1 MIFKG
6 RSHLISLRQSL
17 WDSQRMS
24 VALLPRMILGFFVLA
39 CIGGAIGYVGFSSS
53 RTLVREL
60 DAIADNSASELVAM
74 GKVRALSLKL
84 HDQAISIAFFSD
96 ENSAKDVDGLI
107 QVEMI
112 AFSIADEKLDQA
124 INELRLLVEENDGGL
139 AYESDEI
146 VLVRNLE
153 VRKKELLASAY
164 SLITVKQKGN
174 NSPEAV
180 NLARLLG
187 SAEQRLLTTIDGGLN
202 AEIAELEQRR
212 KTADILSSRST
223 KFIIVVSVVG
233 VLIMLALGFIIT
245 KYVWGLMRKLDF
257 ASSAAKEAS
266 RAKTEFL
273 AGMSHEIRT
282 PMNAIIGMADLLS
295 ETPLNTEQRE
305 YLKVFKT
312 AGENLLEII
321 NDILDVSKV
330 EAGDFTL
337 EAVNFDLG
345 ELVESTAQVMAIGA
359 HEKRLELN
367 CQVSPD
373 LPRMVVGD
381 PVRVRQIITNLLG
394 NAIKFT
400 ASGEVSIHVEP
411 EPDSEDPGAV
421 SFCVSDSGIGIPE
434 DKLETIF
441 DTFTQADTST
451 TRQYGG
457 TGLGLTIC
465 RHLVDFMG
473 GRIWVESETGKGST
487 FYFTLRLGTVA
498 QGMDRPDVTFD
509 DLNGLKILIIDDNP
523 TNRLI
528 LMETLT
534 AWNGHPTAV
543 EDGNLGLSELK
554 RAEKLG
560 EPYQLLLL
568 DRRMPGIDGFGVAER
583 IKEEMP
589 ISNVTIMML
598 TSDNRSEDIGRC
610 QELGLARYLV
620 KPVGRIRLFQAISE
634 VLGASSVNVPE
645 DTTVPKIGL
654 PSDQQSLRILLVEDS
669 SDNRQLMLAY
679 LKKTPY
685 QVDIAENGQI
695 AVEKFTADPY
705 DLVLMDMQMPVMD
718 GYTATRRIREW
729 EQSQSADP
737 ALIIALTAYALKDDE
752 QKSLDVGCDLHLT
765 KPIKKAQLLE
775 TISEQTQQMAE
786 AAD

>member
-60 DAIADNSASELVAM
+60 DAIADNSASEFVAM
-74 GKVRALSLKL
+74 GKVRALSLQL

-96 ENSAKDVDGLI
+96 ENSAKDVDGLV
-107 QVEMI
+107 QEELI
-112 AFSIADEKLDQA
+112 ALSITDEKLDQA
-124 INELRLLVEENDGGL
+124 INELRLLVEENAGGL
-139 AYESDEI
+139 ADESDEI

-153 VRKKELLASAY
+153 ARKKELLASAD

-174 NSPEAV
+174 SSPEAV

-187 SAEQRLLTTIDGGLN
+187 SAEQRLLATIDGGLN

-245 KYVWGLMRKLDF
+245 KYVWGLMRKLNL
-257 ASSAAKEAS
+257 ASSDAKDAS

-345 ELVESTAQVMAIGA
+345 ELVENTAQVMAIGA

-411 EPDSEDPGAV
+411 EPDSENPGAV

-434 DKLETIF
+434 DKLEAIF

-498 QGMDRPDVTFD
+498 QGMDRPDVTFE

-528 LMETLT
+528 LIETLT

-554 RAEKLG
+554 RAEKSG

-620 KPVGRIRLFQAISE
+620 KPVGRIQLFQAISE
-634 VLGASSVNVPE
+634 VLAASPVNVPE

-679 LKKTPY
+679 LKKTSY

-729 EQSQSADP
+729 EQNQSADP

>member
-74 GKVRALSLKL
+74 GKVRALSLQL

-107 QVEMI
+107 QEELI
-112 AFSIADEKLDQA
+112 AFRITDEKLDQA
-124 INELRLLVEENDGGL
+124 INELRLLVEENAGGL

-153 VRKKELLASAY
+153 ARKKELLASAD

-174 NSPEAV
+174 SSPEAV

-245 KYVWGLMRKLDF
+245 KYVWGLMRKLNL
-257 ASSAAKEAS
+257 ASSDAKDAS

-345 ELVESTAQVMAIGA
+345 ELVENTAQVMAIGA

-528 LMETLT
+528 LIETLT

-620 KPVGRIRLFQAISE
+620 KPVGRIQLFQAISE
-634 VLGASSVNVPE
+634 VLAASPANVPE

-679 LKKTPY
+679 LRKTPY

-729 EQSQSADP
+729 EQNRSADP

>member
-1 MIFKG
+1 MIFKE
-6 RSHLISLRQSL
+6 RSYLITLRESL

-24 VALLPRMILGFFVLA
+24 LALLPRMILGFFVLA

-74 GKVRALSLKL
+74 GKVRALSLQL

-96 ENSAKDVDGLI
+96 ENSAKDVDGMAL
-107 QVEMI
+107 EELI
-112 AFSIADEKLDQA
+112 AFNITDEKLDQA
-124 INELRLLVEENDGGL
+124 INELRLLVEENAGGL

-153 VRKKELLASAY
+153 ARKKELLASAD

-174 NSPEAV
+174 SSPEAV

-245 KYVWGLMRKLDF
+245 KYVWGLMRKLNL
-257 ASSAAKEAS
+257 ASSDAKDAS

-305 YLKVFKT
+305 YLKVFKN

-337 EAVNFDLG
+337 EAVDFDLG

-400 ASGEVSIHVEP
+400 ASGEVSIRVEP

-498 QGMDRPDVTFD
+498 QGMERPDVTFD

-528 LMETLT
+528 LIETLT

-554 RAEKLG
+554 RAEKSG

-620 KPVGRIRLFQAISE
+620 KPVGRIQLFQAISE
-634 VLGASSVNVPE
+634 VLAASPVNVPE
-645 DTTVPKIGL
+645 DTIVPKIGL

-729 EQSQSADP
+729 EQNQSADP

-775 TISEQTQQMAE
+775 TISGQTQQMAE

>member
-6 RSHLISLRQSL
+6 RSHLIALRQSL
-17 WDSQRMS
+17 WDSQRMR

-60 DAIADNSASELVAM
+60 DAIADNSASEFVAM
-74 GKVRALSLKL
+74 GKVRALSLQL

-107 QVEMI
+107 QEELI
-112 AFSIADEKLDQA
+112 AFSSTDEKLDQA
-124 INELRLLVEENDGGL
+124 INELRLLVEENAGGL

-153 VRKKELLASAY
+153 ARKKELLASAD

-187 SAEQRLLTTIDGGLN
+187 SAEQRLLATIDGGLN

-245 KYVWGLMRKLDF
+245 KYVWGLMRKLNL
-257 ASSAAKEAS
+257 ASSDAKDAS

-305 YLKVFKT
+305 YLKVFKN

-345 ELVESTAQVMAIGA
+345 ELVENTAQVMAIGA

-434 DKLETIF
+434 DKLEAIF

-498 QGMDRPDVTFD
+498 QGMERPDVTFD

-528 LMETLT
+528 LIETLT

-554 RAEKLG
+554 RAEKSG

-620 KPVGRIRLFQAISE
+620 KPVGRIQLFQAISE
-634 VLGASSVNVPE
+634 VLAASPVNVPE

-685 QVDIAENGQI
+685 QVDIAENGLI

-729 EQSQSADP
+729 EQNQSADP

>member
-1 MIFKG
+1 MILKG

-74 GKVRALSLKL
+74 GKVRALSLQL

-107 QVEMI
+107 QEELI
-112 AFSIADEKLDQA
+112 AFRITDEKLDQA
-124 INELRLLVEENDGGL
+124 INELRLLVEENAGGL

-153 VRKKELLASAY
+153 ARKKELRASAD

-174 NSPEAV
+174 SSPEAV

-245 KYVWGLMRKLDF
+245 KYVWGLMRKLDL
-257 ASSAAKEAS
+257 ASIEAKEAS

-305 YLKVFKT
+305 YLKVFKN

-411 EPDSEDPGAV
+411 EPDSENPGAV

-465 RHLVDFMG
+465 RHLVDFMD

-554 RAEKLG
+554 RAEKSG

-620 KPVGRIRLFQAISE
+620 KPVGRIQLFQAISE
-634 VLGASSVNVPE
+634 VLGASPVNVPE

>member
-60 DAIADNSASELVAM
+60 DAIADNSASEFVAM

-96 ENSAKDVDGLI
+96 ENSAKDVDGLV
-107 QVEMI
+107 QEELI
-112 AFSIADEKLDQA
+112 ALSIADEKLDQA

-174 NSPEAV
+174 SSPEAV

-187 SAEQRLLTTIDGGLN
+187 SAEQRLLATIDGGLN

-245 KYVWGLMRKLDF
+245 KYVWGLMRQLNL
-257 ASSAAKEAS
+257 ASSDAKDAS

-345 ELVESTAQVMAIGA
+345 ELVENTAQVMAIGA

-400 ASGEVSIHVEP
+400 ASGEVSIHVAP

-434 DKLETIF
+434 DKLEAIF

-498 QGMDRPDVTFD
+498 QGMDRPDVTFE

-528 LMETLT
+528 LIETLT

-554 RAEKLG
+554 RAEKSG

-620 KPVGRIRLFQAISE
+620 KPVGRIQLFQAISG
-634 VLGASSVNVPE
+634 VLGASPANVPE
-645 DTTVPKIGL
+645 DTTVPKIAL

-729 EQSQSADP
+729 EQNQSADP